1 MGNAGKRSTK
11 IKLLSILLLLAIFV
25 RPGLGIYKQ
34 RESFF
39 RDGFKQNFE
48 SFSKLYYSSQYV
60 KKENP
65 NIIPDGI
72 LESFAGGIFLKG
84 LNPILIVHDQPP
96 FGRYLTALSIFL
108 FDNPN
113 TILIPLM
120 FVSIIGIFLLGKV
133 VLGNSLAALVPV
145 LIFVNEPLFLSK
157 LDYGP
162 LLEPIQLPFI
172 IFALYF
178 FIRGVNKEKKYLL
191 WFILTSLMLGFVISI
206 RFFVL
211 GAGLVLAMLLFFLWQ
226 KAFNKK
232 LAVFLLTLPLSLIV
246 LILSYTRTLQSGY
259 SVFQIFGIQKYILF
273 YHQSKFI
280 LPFSFWDL
288 FLFNRWHTWW
298 GERSIISDSQWI
310 ILWPIS
316 FFLIVVFLIFVLRK
330 QMVFNN
336 AEKILFLWV
345 GVFSLML
352 STGYTS
358 TRYFLPLV
366 PFLYILA
373 TAFSINFFKR
383 LKKR

>member
-1 MGNAGKRSTK
+1 M
-11 IKLLSILLLLAIFV
+11 KLLYFFLVVVIFI

-39 RDGFKQNFE
+39 RDGYKQSFE

-96 FGRYLTALSIFL
+96 LGRYLTALSIFL
-108 FDNPN
+108 FDNPS

-120 FVSIIGIFLLGKV
+120 LASIAGIFLLGKA
-133 VLGNSLAALVPV
+133 VLGHTLAALVPV

-178 FIRGVNKEKKYLL
+178 FIKGINKKNGYLS

-226 KAFNKK
+226 RAFNKK
-232 LAVFLLTLPLSLIV
+232 LAIFLLTLPLSLIV
-246 LILSYTRTLQSGY
+246 LILSYIRTLQSGY

-273 YHQSKFI
+273 YQKSKFI

-298 GERSIISDSQWI
+298 GDRSIISDSQWVV
-310 ILWPIS
+310 LWPIS
-316 FFLIVVFLIFVLRK
+316 FFLIVAFLIFVFKK
-330 QMVFNN
+330 QMLLNS

-345 GVFSLML
+345 GVICLML

-373 TAFSINFFKR
+373 TSFVIKVLR
-383 LKKR
+383 LKKDKNVFR